1 MTRLTL
7 LVALTLHA
15 AAALRTPPRGTSLL
29 ARRDALS
36 LFGATAATLTAER
49 PTAAAAAVAA
59 PAGAAATTTTT
70 APRLRD
76 LVESLRGWKDDAR
89 PPLITKQIFTRET
102 ADVLYPPWFAG
113 TWRCTSTLESVL
125 APAGVELFTP
135 GRNGTEALRRAR
147 LEVGQPLQYSSR
159 WRKGDEE
166 GSWVVDRGFNVAAI
180 SVASMGEKAV
190 QNCEEYGPDRIELVL
205 RPDAAGRVVYRAQ
218 LDVVARRTD
227 PAVSDALFDCAET
240 VRQTVVLV
248 PGEGYNGPTRPPM
261 VKEVETVCTYDRT
274 PSGAIVGTQRTATFL
289 VPDAAY
295 TSGASLAEQQ
305 VRVRPPSGKPLP
317 PPSRRASPSRVL
329 LGRRSRWHE
338 DPMASSRRSTCEC
351 TPSSM
356 KRSRLLAA
364 FDLWIARRG
373 AE

>member
-1 MTRLTL
+1 MASRAL
-7 LVALTLHA
+7 LLTLHTV
-15 AAALRTPPRGTSLL
+15 AALRTPPRGASLL
-29 ARRDALS
+29 ARRDAIS
-36 LFGATAATLTAER
+36 LLGATATTLAAER
-49 PTAAAAAVAA
+49 PAAATAAVAA
-59 PAGAAATTTTT
+59 ATGTVATTAAT

-76 LVESLRGWKDDAR
+76 TVESLRGWKDDAR
-89 PPLITKQIFTRET
+89 PPLVTKQIFTRET

-147 LEVGQPLQYSSR
+147 LEVGQPLQYQSR

-166 GSWVVDRGFNVAAI
+166 GTWVVDRGFNVAAI
-180 SVASMGEKAV
+180 SAASMGEKAV

-227 PAVSDALFDCAET
+227 PVVSDALFDCAET

-274 PSGAIVGTQRTATFL
+274 PSGAIVGMQRTATFL

-305 VRVRPPSGKPLP
+305 VRKEGRPPTPIRAPSHPTST
-317 PPSRRASPSRVL
+317 SRREPHPCVSSSAGAHAGTSPQ
-329 LGRRSRWHE
+329 W
-338 DPMASSRRSTCEC
+338 P
-351 TPSSM
+351 
-356 KRSRLLAA
+356 AA
-364 FDLWIARRG
+364 GARRARVHPHLRKG
-373 AE
+373 LEGLLL